1 MEGWVGMAGDTG
13 SWRAFKLSVGMTS
26 RAFQVGMAASQREV
40 GTAVIKRGIIPI
52 IGRMTGR
59 AIRTELP
66 VMLIILLMAGEAI
79 CGRVFEHIVDMT
91 LLAFNISMLTFKFE
105 SGKVMVKIGRRPT
118 FG

>member
-1 MEGWVGMAGDTG
+1 MEGWVRMTG
-13 SWRAFKLSVGMTS
+13 GTSSGRAFELSVGMTS
-26 RAFQVGMAASQREV
+26 RAFQVGVATCQREI

-59 AIRTELP
+59 AIRAKLP

-79 CGRVFEHIVDMT
+79 CGRVFEDIVDMT

-105 SGKVMVKIGRRPT
+105 GGKVMVKIGGRPT